1 MNYLLIVIYFILAAL
16 WTFLLLS
23 GNKKFSEMI
32 EPLDKKTYPLKEFY
46 PVGMQMLDLIKYSY
60 DTSFDKKRKAQAKI
74 VFGEQFGEYYYRVN
88 VAEKVTYVSFF
99 LVISPLLGALSG
111 NALMS
116 IFGLF
121 GAGIAYYY
129 VDSKIGEVIA
139 KREDQ
144 IMFDFSDMVSKMALL
159 INTGMITREAWD
171 EIAYSGEGV
180 LYEEMKKAT
189 IDIQNGMSEIDAY
202 IAFGN
207 RCGIQDIRKFISTL
221 VQNLQKGN
229 SELADFLKAETAIV
243 WEEKKNIV
251 KRRGESANNKLMLP
265 LGLIL
270 VGVFIMILVPVISNM
285 GL

>member
-1 MNYLLIVIYFILAAL
+1 MLLIILYFVLAAL
-16 WTFLLLS
+16 WIMFLLK
-23 GNKKFSEMI
+23 GNQKFMPMI
-32 EPLDKKTYPLKEFY
+32 EPLDRKEYPFKDFY
-46 PVGMQMLDLIKYSY
+46 AVGMAILDTIKYSY
-60 DTSFDKKRKAQAKI
+60 DTVLDKKRKAQAKI
-74 VFGEQFGEYYYRVN
+74 VFGEQFGEYYYRIN
-88 VAEKVTYVSFF
+88 VAEKVTYISFF
-99 LVISPLLGALSG
+99 VVVSPLLGAISG
-111 NALMS
+111 NSLMS

-139 KREDQ
+139 KREDD

-171 EIAYSGEGV
+171 EIAISAEGV
-180 LYEEMKKAT
+180 LYTEMKNAS
-189 IDIQNGMSEIDAY
+189 IDIQNGASEIDAY

-207 RCGIQDIRKFISTL
+207 RCGIQDIKKFISML

-229 SELADFLKAETAIV
+229 SDLADFLRAETALV

-251 KRRGESANNKLMLP
+251 KRRGEAANNKLMLP

-270 VGVFIMILVPVISNM
+270 VGVFVMILVPVVANM

>member
-1 MNYLLIVIYFILAAL
+1 MNYLFIIVYFILSAL
-16 WTFLLLS
+16 WLMFLAS
-23 GNKKFSEMI
+23 GNKKFAPMI
-32 EPLDKKTYPLKEFY
+32 DPLDKNEHPLKDFY
-46 PVGMQMLDLIKYSY
+46 SVGLEILDRIKYSY
-60 DTSFDKKRKAQAKI
+60 DTVLDKKRKSQAVI
-74 VFGEQFGEYYYRVN
+74 VFGEQFAEYYYRIN

-99 LVISPLLGALSG
+99 VVISPLIGVLTGSPA
-111 NALMS
+111 MS
-116 IFGLF
+116 LFGLF
-121 GAGIAYYY
+121 GAGLAYYY
-129 VDSKIGEVIA
+129 ADSKIGEVVS
-139 KREDQ
+139 KREDN

-171 EIAYSGEGV
+171 EIALSGNGV

-189 IDIQNGMSEIDAY
+189 IEMQNGVSEIDAY

-207 RCGIQDIRKFISTL
+207 RCGIQDIKKFISML

-229 SELADFLKAETAIV
+229 SELVDFLKAETAIV

-251 KRRGESANNKLMLP
+251 KRRGEAANNKLMLP

-270 VGVFIMILVPVISNM
+270 VGVFVMILVPVVANM

>member
-1 MNYLLIVIYFILAAL
+1 MLLIILYFVLAAL
-16 WTFLLLS
+16 WIMFLLK
-23 GNKKFSEMI
+23 GNQKFMPMI
-32 EPLDKKTYPLKEFY
+32 EPLDRKEYPFKDFY
-46 PVGMQMLDLIKYSY
+46 AVGMAILDTIKYSY
-60 DTSFDKKRKAQAKI
+60 DTVLDKKRKAQAKI
-74 VFGEQFGEYYYRVN
+74 VFGEQFGEYYYRIN
-88 VAEKVTYVSFF
+88 VAEKVTYISFF
-99 LVISPLLGALSG
+99 VVVSPLLGAISG
-111 NALMS
+111 NSLMS
-116 IFGLF
+116 VFGLF

-139 KREDQ
+139 KREDD

-171 EIAYSGEGV
+171 EIALSAEGV
-180 LYEEMKKAT
+180 LYTEMKNAS
-189 IDIQNGMSEIDAY
+189 IDIQNGASEIDAY

-207 RCGIQDIRKFISTL
+207 RCGIQDIKKFISML

-229 SELADFLKAETAIV
+229 SELADFLRAETALV

-251 KRRGESANNKLMLP
+251 KRRGEAANNKLMLP

-270 VGVFIMILVPVISNM
+270 VGVFVMILVPVVANM

>member
-1 MNYLLIVIYFILAAL
+1 MNYIFLILYFVLSAIWLMLLA
-16 WTFLLLS
+16 S
-23 GNKKFSEMI
+23 GNKKFSPMI
-32 EPLDKKTYPLKEFY
+32 DPLDKKEYPLKEFY
-46 PVGMQMLDLIKYSY
+46 SVGLEILDKIRYSY
-60 DTSFDKKRKAQAKI
+60 DTVLDKKRKAQANI
-74 VFGEQFGEYYYRVN
+74 VFGEQFAEYYYRIN

-99 LVISPLLGALSG
+99 VVISPLIGVLTGSPE
-111 NALMS
+111 MS
-116 IFGLF
+116 LFGLF
-121 GAGIAYYY
+121 GAGLAYYY
-129 VDSKIGEVIA
+129 ADSKIGEVVS
-139 KREDQ
+139 KREDN

-171 EIAYSGEGV
+171 EIALSGDGV

-189 IDIQNGMSEIDAY
+189 IDMQNGASEIDAY
-202 IAFGN
+202 ISFGN
-207 RCGIQDIRKFISTL
+207 RCGIQDIKKFISML

-251 KRRGESANNKLMLP
+251 KRRGEAANNKLMLP

-270 VGVFIMILVPVISNM
+270 VGVFIMILVPVVANM

>member
-1 MNYLLIVIYFILAAL
+1 MLLIILYFILAAL
-16 WTFLLLS
+16 WIIFLLS
-23 GNKKFSEMI
+23 GNKKFLPMI
-32 EPLDKKTYPLKEFY
+32 EPLDRKEYPLKDFY
-46 PVGMQMLDLIKYSY
+46 VVGMAILDKMKYSY
-60 DTSFDKKRKAQAKI
+60 DTVFDKKRKAQAKI

-99 LVISPLLGALSG
+99 VVISPLLGAISG
-111 NALMS
+111 NSLMS
-116 IFGLF
+116 LFGLF
-121 GAGIAYYY
+121 GAGLAYYY
-129 VDSKIGEVIA
+129 VDSKIGEVMT
-139 KREDQ
+139 KREDD

-171 EIAYSGEGV
+171 EIALSAEGV
-180 LYEEMKKAT
+180 LYTEMKNAS
-189 IDIQNGMSEIDAY
+189 IDIQNGASEIDAY

-207 RCGIQDIRKFISTL
+207 RCGIQDIKKFISTL

-229 SELADFLKAETAIV
+229 SELADFLRAETAIV

-251 KRRGESANNKLMLP
+251 KRRGEAANNKLMLP

-270 VGVFIMILVPVISNM
+270 VGVFVMILVPVVANM

>member
-16 WTFLLLS
+16 WAFLLLS
-23 GNKKFSEMI
+23 GSKKFSEMI

-60 DTSFDKKRKAQAKI
+60 DTGFDKKRKAQAKI

-99 LVISPLLGALSG
+99 LVITPLLGALSG

-189 IDIQNGMSEIDAY
+189 IDIQNGTSEIDAY

>member
-1 MNYLLIVIYFILAAL
+1 MLLIILYFVLAAL
-16 WTFLLLS
+16 WIMFLLK
-23 GNKKFSEMI
+23 GNQKFMPMI
-32 EPLDKKTYPLKEFY
+32 EPLDRKEYPFKDFY
-46 PVGMQMLDLIKYSY
+46 AVGMAILDTIKYSY
-60 DTSFDKKRKAQAKI
+60 DTVLDKKRKAQAKI
-74 VFGEQFGEYYYRVN
+74 VFGEQFGEYYYRIN
-88 VAEKVTYVSFF
+88 VAEKVTYISFF
-99 LVISPLLGALSG
+99 VVVSPLLGAISG
-111 NALMS
+111 NSLMS
-116 IFGLF
+116 VFGLF

-139 KREDQ
+139 KREDD

-171 EIAYSGEGV
+171 EIALSAEGV
-180 LYEEMKKAT
+180 LYTEMKNAS
-189 IDIQNGMSEIDAY
+189 IDIQNGASEIDAY

-207 RCGIQDIRKFISTL
+207 RCGIQDIKKFISML

-229 SELADFLKAETAIV
+229 SELSDFLRAETALV

-251 KRRGESANNKLMLP
+251 KRRGEAANNKLMLP

-270 VGVFIMILVPVISNM
+270 VGVFVMILVPVVANM

>member
-60 DTSFDKKRKAQAKI
+60 DTGLDKKRKAQAKI